1 MVHTYLQSGSI
12 SVMSIFLYLSV
23 PPSEAVETR
32 DAFDLSIKIMDV
44 TDTPAGKVVR
54 GRQSWLVIS

>member
-1 MVHTYLQSGSI
+1 
-12 SVMSIFLYLSV
+12 MSIFLYLSV